1 MTKSRNGLA
10 GFLLAGAFMLVS
22 STAGALMAEPAL
34 KSLVP
39 GAPLRTADLS
49 PVQLSDSLARFEEG
63 RWIRD
68 NGGPLQCG
76 VRIYRY
82 EYMTKGGAGEPA
94 TASAALMVPTGNDP
108 TCRTQHDTVVALHGT
123 MWDRTYD
130 LSALTN
136 PANPAAN
143 RSLSWAAIFAA
154 QGYVVI
160 APNYVGFAG
169 SSADYHP
176 YLDYRQQTG
185 DVIDAITAGRQ
196 LLAANRVRQSGKLF
210 LTGFSQG
217 GWAAMA
223 VHRRL
228 EEIGQQVTASMP
240 AAGSYLLTP
249 MLDDIFLG
257 RPVQGSTIYFP
268 MALTAAR
275 RAGVKVYKDPEE
287 FFAARY
293 ASGIEHVLPAPG
305 SFTALVQA
313 GRLPA
318 TSIFSSAFPLLPA
331 NAEPPLKALIERVGP
346 EVGPL
351 HLRRVNQQG
360 IGPDALVLDSARF
373 AYLKD
378 AAANPDGAW
387 PVWSDGQPAHAP
399 AHPMRRWFN
408 RSDMRGWIPRAPL
421 TMCGGRND
429 PAVPFHLSAQL
440 MQRYWTSSARR
451 APTGRVELI
460 DFDDP
465 ALPRDRYFT
474 LRVKLA
480 DYRRAFVAQ
489 HGQEAF
495 VEAYHN
501 VVSPRFCYLAARE
514 WFGTMH

>member
-1 MTKSRNGLA
+1 MSML
-10 GFLLAGAFMLVS
+10 GAS
-22 STAGALMAEPAL
+22 SALSAQPAL
-34 KSLVP
+34 ESLDLA
-39 GAPLRTADLS
+39 APLLTADLS
-49 PVQLSDSLARFEEG
+49 QTQLGDSLERFEEG

-68 NGGPLQCG
+68 NGGPLRCG
-76 VRIYRY
+76 VQVYRY
-82 EYMTKGGAGEPA
+82 EYLTKGGAGEQA
-94 TASAALMVPTGNDP
+94 TASAALMVPTGTDP
-108 TCRTQHDTVVALHGT
+108 KCRAPHDMVVTLHGT

-130 LSALTN
+130 LSALTD

-154 QGYVVI
+154 HGYVVI

-185 DVIDAITAGRQ
+185 DVIDAIAAGRQ
-196 LLAANRVRQSGKLF
+196 LLGANRVRQSGKLF

-223 VHRRL
+223 VHRRM
-228 EEIGQQVTASMP
+228 EEMGQRVTASMP

-275 RAGVKVYKDPEE
+275 RAGVNVYSDPEE
-287 FFAARY
+287 FFDALY
-293 ASGIEHVLPAPG
+293 ASGIEHVLPAQG
-305 SFTALVQA
+305 SFMSLIQA

-318 TSIFSSAFPLLPA
+318 TSVFSSAIPMLPA
-331 NAEPPLKALIERVGP
+331 NAAPTLKALIKRAGQDAGP
-346 EVGPL
+346 VQ
-351 HLRRVNQQG
+351 LRRVNQQG
-360 IGPDALVLDSARF
+360 IGPDALVLDSARL

-378 AAANPDGAW
+378 VAANPDGAW

-399 AHPMRRWFN
+399 AHPLRRWFN

-440 MQRYWTSSARR
+440 MQRYWTSPGTR
-451 APTGRVELI
+451 APVGRVELI

-474 LRVKLA
+474 LRAKIA
-480 DYRRAFVAQ
+480 DYSHTFVAQ
-489 HGQEAF
+489 HGSEAF

-501 VVSPRFCYLAARE
+501 VVSPRFCYLAARD
-514 WFGTMH
+514 WFRTMR